1 MGLLDQIGGVLGGQ
15 AGKAEQ
21 LQAIMTWIEQ
31 QGGIQVIL
39 EKFRSGG
46 LGEIVESWLSQQ
58 SNMSVNSDQ
67 ITSVFGSP
75 ALQDLG
81 AKLGVDSQ
89 TASSLIAEYL
99 PKIVDGLSPQGEAPA
114 QGDLVSAGLNLL
126 KGKLFRALLNKSNF
140 C

>member
-1 MGLLDQIGGVLGGQ
+1 MGLLDQIGSLAGGQ
-15 AGKAEQ
+15 VGKTEQ

-31 QGGIQVIL
+31 QGGIQGIL
-39 EKFRSGG
+39 EKFRNGG
-46 LGEIVESWLSQQ
+46 LGGVVESWLSQQ
-58 SNMSVNSDQ
+58 SNQSVNSEQ

-89 TASSLIAEYL
+89 TASTLIAEYL

-114 QGDLVSAGLNLL
+114 QGDLMSAGLNLL
-126 KGKLFRALLNKSNF
+126 KGKFLS
-140 C
+140 

>member
-1 MGLLDQIGGVLGGQ
+1 MGLLDQIGGLAGVQGG
-15 AGKAEQ
+15 KTEQ

-31 QGGIQVIL
+31 QGGIQGIL
-39 EKFRSGG
+39 EKFRNGG
-46 LGEIVESWLSQQ
+46 LGGVVESWLSQQ
-58 SNMSVNSDQ
+58 SNQSVNSEQ

-89 TASSLIAEYL
+89 TASTLIAEYL

-114 QGDLVSAGLNLL
+114 QGDLMSAGLNLL
-126 KGKLFRALLNKSNF
+126 KGKFLS
-140 C
+140 